1 MSEVVTT
8 VTAAII
14 QVSSTVLVAKRSI
27 GKHLAGY
34 WEFPGGK
41 VEHDEMADEC
51 LERELYEELGV
62 NVEVLDF
69 VTENLHRYEDKT
81 IRLLAYNVKI
91 LSGKL
96 TLREHE
102 EFRWIEIDNLLKIK
116 LAPADI
122 PIADYLRQSL

>member
-14 QVSSTVLVAKRSI
+14 QVSSTVFVAKRPI

-41 VEHDEMADEC
+41 VERDEMADEC

-69 VTENLHRYEDKT
+69 VTENLHSYEDKT

-122 PIADYLRQSL
+122 PIAEYLRQLL